1 MLTAVSFAPL
11 YKLLIVAV
19 VDGAPLV
26 VISHTYDVVAVT
38 LLILYVIGT
47 FVPMLGQ
54 TFVVDATITDGVVGL
69 TADR

>member
-19 VDGAPLV
+19 VDGTPLV
-26 VISHTYDVVAVT
+26 VISQTYDVVAAT
-38 LLILYVIGT
+38 LLILYVTGT

-54 TFVVDATITDGVVGL
+54 TFVVDATIVDGVAGL
-69 TADR
+69 TAVK

>member
-26 VISHTYDVVAVT
+26 VISHTYDVVAAT
-38 LLILYVIGT
+38 LLILYVTGT
-47 FVPMLGQ
+47 LVPMLGQ
-54 TFVVDATITDGVVGL
+54 TFVVDATIVDGVAGL
-69 TADR
+69 TAVK